1 MEFRDRMMEETMK
14 RAEEDGVE
22 LDFEG
27 EEEEDES
34 D

>member
-1 MEFRDRMMEETMK
+1 MEETMK

-27 EEEEDES
+27 EEEEDEL